1 MIDRTGSIA
10 AGNRA
15 LVVGREVV
23 RVVREREITFLAAAI
38 AYYAFVSVLPA
49 LLLAVAVASAV
60 GGESL
65 VERVLAIVDE
75 FLAPAGRE
83 SLEVALTSA
92 RGRASATLLGVGVLV
107 WSTLRVIRGLDIAF
121 SRVYGTESTLSIVEQ
136 VRRAAVVLLSV
147 GVGLWAMVVGGGVL
161 AAVIPAGWNLLGFL
175 ALLIGLSGL
184 FLPLYYYL
192 PDAGLRVRDA
202 LPGAVLAAVG
212 WVILQAG
219 FQVYA
224 ANATQF
230 SVYGVIGGI
239 LLLVTWFYAAAVLL
253 LVGAAVN
260 RVLAGTGSAKSPAT
274 DSPD

>member
-1 MIDRTGSIA
+1 M
-10 AGNRA
+10 
-15 LVVGREVV
+15 
-23 RVVREREITFLAAAI
+23 
-38 AYYAFVSVLPA
+38 
-49 LLLAVAVASAV
+49 
-60 GGESL
+60 
-65 VERVLAIVDE
+65 
-75 FLAPAGRE
+75 
-83 SLEVALTSA
+83 
-92 RGRASATLLGVGVLV
+92 
-107 WSTLRVIRGLDIAF
+107 
-121 SRVYGTESTLSIVEQ
+121 YGTESTLSIVEQ